1 MYLNKIEI
9 IGRLGKEPEVNKTG
23 SGRTRCSFSVCTSKK
38 FKTSDGNEQ
47 EVKDWHNVTAW
58 GKLGDVIASFG
69 LMAGTPLYVSGE
81 IHYSTYE
88 AQDGTKKT
96 RADISASDVQ
106 VLQPRAV
113 SQSSNDSWNR
123 KPTNAKTDPSWE
135 QNTGSEDYDLPF

>member
-38 FKTSDGNEQ
+38 FRTSDGSEQ

-69 LMAGTPLYVSGE
+69 LMPGTPLYVSGE
-81 IHYSTYE
+81 VHYSTWD
-88 AQDGTKKT
+88 APDGTKKT
-96 RADISASDVQ
+96 RVDISASDVQ

-113 SQSSNDSWNR
+113 SQSYNDSWNR
-123 KPTNAKTDPSWE
+123 QPTNSRPAPAWDQPSE
-135 QNTGSEDYDLPF
+135 GPDDDLPF

>member
-38 FKTSDGNEQ
+38 FRTADGTEQ

-81 IHYSTYE
+81 LHYSTWE
-88 AQDGTKKT
+88 SQDGTKKT

-106 VLQPRAV
+106 VLQPRV
-113 SQSSNDSWNR
+113 TSQSSNDSWNR
-123 KPTNAKTDPSWE
+123 QTPSTSSAPAWE
-135 QNTGSEDYDLPF
+135 RQSEVPDEALPF

>member
-38 FKTSDGNEQ
+38 FRTSDGSEQ

-69 LMAGTPLYVSGE
+69 LMPWTPLYVSGE
-81 IHYSTYE
+81 VHYSTWD
-88 AQDGTKKT
+88 APDGTKKT
-96 RADISASDVQ
+96 SVDISASDVQ

-123 KPTNAKTDPSWE
+123 QPTNSRQAPAWDQPSE
-135 QNTGSEDYDLPF
+135 GPDDDCPF

>member
-38 FKTSDGNEQ
+38 FRTSDGSEQ

-69 LMAGTPLYVSGE
+69 LMPGTPLYVSGE
-81 IHYSTYE
+81 VHYSTWD
-88 AQDGTKKT
+88 APDGTKKT
-96 RADISASDVQ
+96 RVDISASDVQ

-123 KPTNAKTDPSWE
+123 QPTNSRPAPAWDQPSE
-135 QNTGSEDYDLPF
+135 GPDDDIPF

>member
-38 FKTSDGNEQ
+38 FRTSDGSEQ

-69 LMAGTPLYVSGE
+69 LMPGTPLYVSGE
-81 IHYSTYE
+81 VHYSTWD
-88 AQDGTKKT
+88 AQDGTKRT
-96 RADISASDVQ
+96 RVDISASDVQ

-123 KPTNAKTDPSWE
+123 KSPSTRSAPAWE
-135 QNTGSEDYDLPF
+135 QQSDVPDDDIPF

>member
-38 FKTSDGNEQ
+38 FRTSDGSEQ

-69 LMAGTPLYVSGE
+69 LMPGTPLYVSGE
-81 IHYSTYE
+81 VHYSTWD
-88 AQDGTKKT
+88 APDGTKKT
-96 RADISASDVQ
+96 RVDISASDVQ

-123 KPTNAKTDPSWE
+123 QPTNSRQAPAWDQPSE
-135 QNTGSEDYDLPF
+135 GPDDDIPF